1 MEDLAKDIVELPA
14 FEDMPRDN
22 ILVIGL
28 PGFARFSEKVIRDA
42 LLRNGQYVLGFDT
55 ETRPTFTQAKPIKAP
70 HIVQLSTIGN
80 AFIFRMDVPEC
91 VEAVKHLL
99 EDPKIKKVGFGTKD
113 DTKPLRANHQIVA
126 NNVVDLGRHSELKNG
141 KNSMGLAGAVE
152 KLLKRRMVRPKRI
165 TLSNW
170 TRDPLTVAQMQYAA
184 NDAWA
189 SLLVYFAL

>member
-1 MEDLAKDIVELPA
+1 MVDIIEEQVKLPD
-14 FEDMPRDN
+14 FEGMPRDN
-22 ILVIGL
+22 ILVVGL

-42 LLRNGQYVLGFDT
+42 LGRSGQYVLGFDT
-55 ETRPTFTQAKPIKAP
+55 ETRPTFTLAKPIKAP
-70 HIVQLSTIGN
+70 HIVQLSTIKN

-99 EDPKIKKVGFGTKD
+99 EDPGIKKVGFGTRD
-113 DTKPLRANHQIVA
+113 DTAPLRANHQIVA
-126 NNVVDLGRHSELKNG
+126 NNVVDLGKHPKLKDG

-152 KLLKRRMVRPKRI
+152 KLLEMRMTRPKKI

-170 TRDPLTVAQMQYAA
+170 MRDPLTVAQMQYAA

-189 SLLVYFAL
+189 SLLVYMAL